1 MVNTAPFSPTQC
13 LRSER
18 GATMVEV
25 LVAITIIVFGLLGLA
40 GLQARLQ
47 ISELESYQRTQAI
60 LLLNDMVQRV
70 TVNRNNAASY
80 ATGLTALG
88 SGMTC
93 PVAGAS
99 TVSRDLREWC
109 QALQGDSESSTSGGV
124 TTKSGHMIGGRGCVE
139 SLGAAGDY
147 MVTVT
152 WQGMTPISAP
162 PASVGCGVNE
172 YDGGGS
178 SSCKDDLCRRVVT
191 TVIRIATL

>member
-1 MVNTAPFSPTQC
+1 M
-13 LRSER
+13 L

-25 LVAITIIVFGLLGLA
+25 LVAIIIIIFGLLGLA

-47 ISELESYQRTQAI
+47 VSELESYQRTQAI
-60 LLLNDMVQRV
+60 LLVNDMVQRV

-80 ATGLTALG
+80 ATGLTAVG

-93 PVAGAS
+93 PAAGAS
-99 TVSRDLREWC
+99 TASRDMREWC
-109 QALQGDSESSTSGGV
+109 QALQGESETTTSGGV

-139 SLGAAGDY
+139 SLGGGNEF

-162 PASVGCGVNE
+162 PASVGCGLNE
-172 YDGGGS
+172 YNGGGT

-191 TVIRIATL
+191 SVIRIGTL